1 MSVADSH
8 GVHCIRNIIIL
19 KLQILYLSI
28 GDGIIVAQSFPE
40 SSLDTELELQRKGI
54 PKSQLQEASNPS
66 PCPLVS

>member
-8 GVHCIRNIIIL
+8 GVRCIRNIIIL

-40 SSLDTELELQRKGI
+40 SSLDTELVCSMWGLIKY
-54 PKSQLQEASNPS
+54 LYVPS
-66 PCPLVS
+66 YRNAHHC